1 MMEKAEQAVEDPA
14 ACHERWSLLFM
25 IYGATIL
32 VAAAA
37 FFVLASGYMNL
48 TAKIE
53 ATAAKLAGT
62 PVATP
67 AADGKATAGAAA
79 NGAAANGAA
88 ANGGGAHDGVEPD
101 APPPDVTA
109 L

>member
-37 FFVLASGYMNL
+37 FFFLASGYMNL

-62 PVATP
+62 PVAAP
-67 AADGKATAGAAA
+67 AADGKATAGAFNDRLCIAM
-79 NGAAANGAA
+79 
-88 ANGGGAHDGVEPD
+88 DDDE
-101 APPPDVTA
+101 
-109 L
+109 